1 MTEDRLERWERA
13 VQSYFAARREI
24 DRLEALPE
32 AVDPNLRRMAVAS
45 ERLADSMA
53 GLLDASPPHL
63 AGFGFKLAVVP
74 HMVELDRFA
83 DRARKSALD
92 ERAPALVGGL
102 RRAINRG

>member
-13 VQSYFAARREI
+13 VESYLAARREI

-32 AVDPNLRRMAVAS
+32 AVDPNLRRMAIAS
-45 ERLADSMA
+45 EKLADSMA

-74 HMVELDRFA
+74 HMVEVDRLA
-83 DRARKSALD
+83 ASALP
-92 ERAPALVGGL
+92 RLVDDWQRLLGT
-102 RRAINRG
+102 

>member
-13 VQSYFAARREI
+13 VESYLAARREI
-24 DRLEALPE
+24 DRLEALPDPT
-32 AVDPNLRRMAVAS
+32 DPNLRRMAIAI
-45 ERLADSMA
+45 EKLDDSMA

-83 DRARKSALD
+83 ASALP
-92 ERAPALVGGL
+92 RLVDDWQRLLGT
-102 RRAINRG
+102 

>member
-13 VQSYFAARREI
+13 VESYLAARREI

-32 AVDPNLRRMAVAS
+32 AVDPNLRRMAIAS
-45 ERLADSMA
+45 EKLADSMA

-83 DRARKSALD
+83 ASALP
-92 ERAPALVGGL
+92 RLVDDWQRLLGT
-102 RRAINRG
+102 